1 MESTLGK
8 ICGLQPKYSST
19 NTHEMQERG
28 YLIRSVLAGELRSR
42 LPALQKAFHSAFDDL
57 AVEGSDGIGRKTEA
71 PWVRVF
77 SRAMSPNPREGFY
90 LVIHFAANGSAVF
103 ITVGCGSTIWRGG
116 DLQPVSNDE
125 LSKRTSWARFV
136 VQQKWKTLS
145 PFDDEIVLG
154 AKAPL
159 PRTFEKATAFA
170 KRIAVSDLLT
180 VDFDLLLF
188 RAAERLSEIYLAQIE
203 QRDVSPGDQDAGEI
217 AIIAKPLRSTAG
229 KQGRG
234 LTAKERQVVELRAMA
249 LAIQY
254 LAAKGFESRD
264 TSATDSFD
272 ILAKKAGEKLMVEV
286 KGTTSD
292 ICDSVLMTKNEV
304 NLHREHKGSTGLLIV
319 SKIRLSRDNDEP
331 IATGG
336 EVEALLYWD
345 IDEWISEPIA
355 FQVSRKTS
363 Y

>member
-1 MESTLGK
+1 
-8 ICGLQPKYSST
+8 
-19 NTHEMQERG
+19 MQERG
-28 YLIRSVLAGELRSR
+28 QLIRSVLAGKLRSR
-42 LPALQKAFHSAFDDL
+42 LPALQKAFDIVFDDL

-71 PWVRVF
+71 PWVRIF
-77 SRAMSPNPREGFY
+77 SKAMSPNAREGFY

-116 DLQPVSNDE
+116 DLQPVSDDE
-125 LSKRTSWARFV
+125 LSTRTSWARFV
-136 VQQKWKTLS
+136 VQQKWNTLS

-154 AKAPL
+154 AKARL

-170 KRIAVSDLLT
+170 KRIAVPDLPT
-180 VDFDLLLF
+180 VDFDLVLF

-203 QRDVSPGDQDAGEI
+203 KRDVSPGDQGAGEI
-217 AIIAKPLRSTAG
+217 AIIAKPLRNIAG

-234 LTAKERQVVELRAMA
+234 LTAKERQKVELQAMA
-249 LAIQY
+249 LAIKY
-254 LAAKGFESRD
+254 LAANGFESRD
-264 TSATDSFD
+264 TSASKSFD
-272 ILAKKAGEKLMVEV
+272 ILAKKAGVELMVEV

-292 ICDSVLMTKNEV
+292 LCDSVLMTKNEV
-304 NLHREHKGSTGLLIV
+304 NLHRKHKGSTGLLIV
-319 SKIRLSRDNDEP
+319 SKIRLSRNGDEP

-355 FQVSRKTS
+355 FQVSRKAN